1 MKKHYISPAVQV
13 VTLAFRSLLTAS
25 PTQWGGEMGSR
36 RYDDYQDD

>member
-1 MKKHYISPAVQV
+1 MKKHYISPTAQV
-13 VTLAFRSLLTAS
+13 VTLALRSLLTAS